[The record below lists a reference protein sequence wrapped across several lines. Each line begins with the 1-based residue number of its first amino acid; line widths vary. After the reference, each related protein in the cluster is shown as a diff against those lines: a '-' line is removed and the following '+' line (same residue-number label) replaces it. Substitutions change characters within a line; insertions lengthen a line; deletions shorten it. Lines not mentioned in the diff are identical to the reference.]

1 MKVFKQTKKMEFES
15 EQGFSPDINGLE
27 LLGNI
32 QPLWLD
38 IDSDMV
44 TDFLFQD
51 SKDKKIKVAL
61 GRSKDSS
68 RFESVEFKDMIL
80 SSADDS
86 NCLDF
91 NGEDEISSP
100 HSNSFVDLNGDCI
113 PDIFLTR
120 IEQSTGQLYYEVYIQ
135 KLMKKQSKY
144 CLVQTKQKLIRD
156 DFPVDKSSK
165 SSKDGDSKDEKSGS
179 NEKDD

>member
-1 MKVFKQTKKMEFES
+1 ML
-15 EQGFSPDINGLE
+15 FS
-27 LLGNI
+27 
-32 QPLWLD
+32 
-38 IDSDMV
+38 
-44 TDFLFQD
+44 TDLLFQD

-68 RFESVEFKDMIL
+68 RFKFIEFKDMIL

-100 HSNSFVDLNGDCI
+100 HSNTFVDLNGDCI

-165 SSKDGDSKDEKSGS
+165 SSEDGDSKDKKSDS